1 MTLASNLRNFFSP
14 FDEDLWY
21 ALLGCIAVYGFVWF
35 GLHWG
40 VSMES
45 SSYPEG
51 CERYPIRP
59 GGFATSLYDGLC
71 AMLQCWGGTAAAN
84 SVRLM
89 HCSYAFL
96 VLVIVA
102 TYTANLAAFLSTGK
116 SGFVVPN
123 NNAVKSAET
132 ICVTEDSHHAVHEF
146 GVHGHRLV

>member
-1 MTLASNLRNFFSP
+1 
-14 FDEDLWY
+14 
-21 ALLGCIAVYGFVWF
+21 
-35 GLHWG
+35 
-40 VSMES
+40 
-45 SSYPEG
+45 
-51 CERYPIRP
+51 
-59 GGFATSLYDGLC
+59 
-71 AMLQCWGGTAAAN
+71 MLQCWGGTAAAN

-146 GVHGHRLV
+146 GVHGHRLVQVRSTLLAQCPAEHHTHRLVPTSYCCLAVYSTHICDR